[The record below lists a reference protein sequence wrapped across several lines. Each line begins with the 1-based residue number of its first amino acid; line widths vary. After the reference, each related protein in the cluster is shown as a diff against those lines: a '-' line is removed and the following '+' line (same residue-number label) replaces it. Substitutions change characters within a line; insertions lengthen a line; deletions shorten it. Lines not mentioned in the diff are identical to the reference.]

1 MAFARVVKLHHKF
14 MLASYMKIAD
24 RGLLRDCITSIFAKV
39 RLQLYWPQS
48 GVMGLVPGES
58 VASVIISHGGG

>member
-1 MAFARVVKLHHKF
+1 MIAQVDAFNHDDEGPNRV
-14 MLASYMKIAD
+14 
-24 RGLLRDCITSIFAKV
+24 LLRDCITSIFAKV
-39 RLQLYWPQS
+39 RLQLYWPPS